1 MRQVHSSTVHVLSN
15 EDIKEFIEKEGD
27 AIITSKTN
35 TAIGV
40 FTADCVPVI
49 VVDDIKGVVAVVHSG
64 WRGTISS
71 ITKKTIETM
80 NRKFNTDY
88 RDVKVYVG
96 PHIRKCCYEVSQEL
110 KETFLEETGI
120 PEDVLFDGRRLSLEE
135 CILKDIREI
144 GVLEENIYTLNLC
157 TYCNEDI
164 RLHSY
169 RKSNGGY
176 KVITANNGLD
186 ALKKVKE
193 NKPDLLLL
201 DLMLPGMDGLD
212 VCKEIKRDKETS
224 KTSIIM
230 LTAKSEELDKIL
242 GLELGADDYI
252 TKPFSIRELLAR
264 VKAVLRR
271 SSSDEISE
279 EIYEIGRLK
288 VDFERHEVLINNEK
302 VELTLKEF
310 ELLEILIKNKG
321 KILRR
326 ETLLDKVWGYEY
338 IGETRTVDVHIRYL
352 RKKVEDDDKN
362 PKFIETIRGVG
373 YRFNPVE

>member
-1 MRQVHSSTVHVLSN
+1 MADEKVL
-15 EDIKEFIEKEGD
+15 I
-27 AIITSKTN
+27 
-35 TAIGV
+35 
-40 FTADCVPVI
+40 
-49 VVDDIKGVVAVVHSG
+49 VDDEEHIV
-64 WRGTISS
+64 
-71 ITKKTIETM
+71 ELLQ
-80 NRKFNTDY
+80 FNL
-88 RDVKVYVG
+88 V
-96 PHIRKCCYEVSQEL
+96 
-110 KETFLEETGI
+110 
-120 PEDVLFDGRRLSLEE
+120 
-135 CILKDIREI
+135 
-144 GVLEENIYTLNLC
+144 NA
-157 TYCNEDI
+157 
-164 RLHSY
+164 
-169 RKSNGGY
+169 GY

-186 ALKKVKE
+186 ALNKLKE

-271 SSSDEISE
+271 SNSDEISE
-279 EIYEIGRLK
+279 EIYELGRLK

-352 RKKVEDDDKN
+352 RKKIEDDDKN

>member
-1 MRQVHSSTVHVLSN
+1 MADEKVL
-15 EDIKEFIEKEGD
+15 I
-27 AIITSKTN
+27 
-35 TAIGV
+35 
-40 FTADCVPVI
+40 
-49 VVDDIKGVVAVVHSG
+49 VDDEEHIV
-64 WRGTISS
+64 
-71 ITKKTIETM
+71 ELLQ
-80 NRKFNTDY
+80 FNL
-88 RDVKVYVG
+88 V
-96 PHIRKCCYEVSQEL
+96 
-110 KETFLEETGI
+110 
-120 PEDVLFDGRRLSLEE
+120 
-135 CILKDIREI
+135 
-144 GVLEENIYTLNLC
+144 NA
-157 TYCNEDI
+157 
-164 RLHSY
+164 
-169 RKSNGGY
+169 GY

-271 SSSDEISE
+271 SNSDEISE
-279 EIYEIGRLK
+279 EIYELGRLK
-288 VDFERHEVLINNEK
+288 VDFERHEVLISNEK

-352 RKKVEDDDKN
+352 RKKIEDDDKN